1 MARDP
6 LYECTLYY
14 SGGSSSSSPPWSSS
28 CSTAGLERA
37 TSCVTVDVAR
47 IAEASSA
54 SAFDASV
61 DSMSAKPLCLL
72 ARERANSSSA
82 APNSTIMALIGA
94 ATLEE
99 VDEAAGKASLS

>member
-1 MARDP
+1 
-6 LYECTLYY
+6 
-14 SGGSSSSSPPWSSS
+14 
-28 CSTAGLERA
+28 
-37 TSCVTVDVAR
+37 
-47 IAEASSA
+47 
-54 SAFDASV
+54 
-61 DSMSAKPLCLL
+61 MSAKPLCLL